1 MFRFWVV
8 NRKCLKFQT
17 KYAKIAK
24 DFKDKSEDCAGIYAI
39 DDYTFFRER
48 ESSAESSLK
57 VR

>member
-1 MFRFWVV
+1 MFRFLVV
-8 NRKCLKFQT
+8 NRKYLKFQT

-24 DFKDKSEDCAGIYAI
+24 DFKDKSDDCAGINAA

-48 ESSAESSLK
+48 ESPAESSLK